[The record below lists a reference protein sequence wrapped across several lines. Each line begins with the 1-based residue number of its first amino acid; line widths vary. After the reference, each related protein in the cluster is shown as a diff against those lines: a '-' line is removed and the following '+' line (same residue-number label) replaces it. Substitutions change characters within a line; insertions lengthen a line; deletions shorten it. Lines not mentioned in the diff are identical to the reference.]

1 MNDERLNAIRRICEI
16 VGFVAL
22 LLYVVA
28 LVYGEDYLMIYKVF
42 FSFIGTIAFSIKTG
56 IEIAMY
62 ENYVFSVIMIFIS
75 VFYGS
80 VSLFPV
86 V

>member
-1 MNDERLNAIRRICEI
+1 MNDERLNAIRKICEI

-22 LLYVVA
+22 LLYIVA
-28 LVYGEDYLMIYKVF
+28 FFYGEDYLMIYKVF

-80 VSLFPV
+80 VSLIPIV
-86 V
+86 